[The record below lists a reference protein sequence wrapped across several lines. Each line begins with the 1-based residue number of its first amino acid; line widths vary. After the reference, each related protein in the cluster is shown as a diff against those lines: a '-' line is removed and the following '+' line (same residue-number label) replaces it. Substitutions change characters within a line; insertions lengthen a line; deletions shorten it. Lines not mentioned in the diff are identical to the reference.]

1 MSPNPNAAAL
11 ANLQAAYQNISQQL
25 AAITANPQPSY
36 SENGRSVSWTEYFNS
51 LIDKQKSLL
60 EAIQMAGGPFEIYG

>member
-1 MSPNPNAAAL
+1 MLPNPTVIT
-11 ANLQAAYQNISQQL
+11 NLQTAYQNISQQL

-36 SENGRSVSWTEYFNS
+36 SENGRSVSWSEYFNS